1 MQIDKNALPSIK
13 QESWKYTNLSA
24 IYTKNDISEIL
35 LESQQTK
42 DYLQGF
48 QPDAEENIV
57 IILDGVLAIDYNQR
71 LNHISKAEF
80 NPDTRN
86 MSVLAQDNAKAF
98 SITIPKDTKD
108 SLTLIF
114 VNTPNAKNKLTNI
127 ALKLNVEMFASL
139 DLDVDF
145 VNLTDESA
153 MNVFLDIDVAE
164 SAKVNFTNNADN
176 PNNVKLLAT
185 ANYLVNLDKS
195 AEFNGFSLLNKDS
208 LLRNDFVANLDG
220 EHSRFDVRGM
230 YLLNDNAVAN
240 TVFLVNHNASSTYSN
255 VNFKGVVNGSAKAW
269 FNAKAVVNKGIEQI
283 QAYQNNKNIQLSKK
297 AEINTKPEL
306 EIYSDDVVCTHGAT
320 IGELDKD
327 SLFYLQSRG
336 LTLEGAQ
343 HLLLEG
349 FVKAQLTSD
358 DFPFSNE
365 VIDGVIEDLDEIL
378 EGVI

>member
-24 IYTKNDISEIL
+24 ICTKNDISEIL
-35 LESQQTK
+35 LESEQTK
-42 DYLQGF
+42 DYLKGF
-48 QPDAEENIV
+48 QLDAEENIV
-57 IILDGVLAIDYNQR
+57 IILDGVLAIDYNKR

-80 NPDTRN
+80 NADTRN

-114 VNTPNAKNKLTNI
+114 VNTPNAKNKLTNV

-153 MNVFLDIDVAE
+153 MNVFLDVDVAE

-176 PNNVKLLAT
+176 PNNIKLLTT

-208 LLRNDFVANLDG
+208 LLRNDYVVNLDG

-230 YLLNDNAVAN
+230 YLLNDNAIAN
-240 TVFLVNHNASSTYSN
+240 TVFLVNHNAS
-255 VNFKGVVNGSAKAW
+255 
-269 FNAKAVVNKGIEQI
+269 
-283 QAYQNNKNIQLSKK
+283 
-297 AEINTKPEL
+297 NT
-306 EIYSDDVVCTHGAT
+306 
-320 IGELDKD
+320 
-327 SLFYLQSRG
+327 SLG
-336 LTLEGAQ
+336 GW
-343 HLLLEG
+343 
-349 FVKAQLTSD
+349 
-358 DFPFSNE
+358 
-365 VIDGVIEDLDEIL
+365 
-378 EGVI
+378 

>member
-35 LESQQTK
+35 LESEQTK
-42 DYLQGF
+42 DYLEGF
-48 QPDAEENIV
+48 QLDAEENI
-57 IILDGVLAIDYNQR
+57 IIVLDGLLAIDYNKR

-80 NPDTRN
+80 NTDTRN
-86 MSVLAQDNAKAF
+86 MSILAQDNAKSF

-114 VNTPNAKNKLTNI
+114 VNTPNAKNKLTNVS
-127 ALKLNVEMFASL
+127 LKLNIEMFANL

-176 PNNVKLLAT
+176 PNNIKLLTT
-185 ANYLVNLDKS
+185 ANYLVNLDKF
-195 AEFNGFSLLNKDS
+195 AEFNGFSLSNRDS
-208 LLRNDFVANLDG
+208 LLRNDFITNLNG
-220 EHSRFDVRGM
+220 KHSKFDMRGM
-230 YLLNDNAVAN
+230 YLLNDSAVAN
-240 TVFLVNHNASSTYSN
+240 AVFLVNHNASNTYSN
-255 VNFKGVVNGSAKAW
+255 VSFKGVVNGNSKAW
-269 FNAKAVVNKGIEQI
+269 FNAKVVVNKGIEQI

-306 EIYSDDVVCTHGAT
+306 EIYSDDVVCSHGAT

-358 DFPFSNE
+358 NFPFSNE
-365 VIDGVIEDLDEIL
+365 VIDGVIDDLDEIL
-378 EGVI
+378 EDVI

>member
-24 IYTKNDISEIL
+24 IYSKNNISEIL

-48 QPDAEENIV
+48 QLDAEENIV
-57 IILDGVLAIDYNQR
+57 VILDGVLAIDYNKR

-80 NPDTRN
+80 NTDVRN
-86 MSVLAQDNAKAF
+86 MSVLARDNAKSF

-114 VNTPNAKNKLTNI
+114 VNTPNAKNKLTNV
-127 ALKLNVEMFASL
+127 ALKLNIEMFASL

-153 MNVFLDIDVAE
+153 MNVFLDVDVAE

-176 PNNVKLLAT
+176 LNNVKLLTT
-185 ANYLVNLDKS
+185 ANYLINLDKT

-208 LLRNDFVANLDG
+208 LLRNDFAVNLNG
-220 EHSRFDVRGM
+220 VHSRFDIRGL

-240 TVFLVNHNASSTYSN
+240 ACFLVNHNASNTYSN

-269 FNAKAVVNKGIEQI
+269 FNAKAIVNKDIEQI

-327 SLFYLQSRG
+327 ALFYLQSRG

-365 VIDGVIEDLDEIL
+365 VIEGAIDDLDEIL
-378 EGVI
+378 HAII

>member
-24 IYTKNDISEIL
+24 IYSKNNISEIL

-48 QPDAEENIV
+48 QLDAEENII
-57 IILDGVLAIDYNQR
+57 IILDGVLAIDYNKR
-71 LNHISKAEF
+71 LNNISKAEF
-80 NPDTRN
+80 NTDVRN
-86 MSVLAQDNAKAF
+86 MSVLAKDNAKAF
-98 SITIPKDTKD
+98 SITIPKNTKD
-108 SLTLIF
+108 SLTLIL

-127 ALKLNVEMFASL
+127 ALKLNIESFASI
-139 DLDVDF
+139 DLDMDF

-176 PNNVKLLAT
+176 PNSINLLTT
-185 ANYLVNLDKS
+185 ANYLINLDKS
-195 AEFNGFSLLNKDS
+195 SEFNGFSLLNKNA
-208 LLRNDFVANLDG
+208 LLRNDFVVNLNG
-220 EHSRFDVRGM
+220 EHSRFDVRGL
-230 YLLNDNAVAN
+230 YLLNNNAVAN
-240 TVFLVNHNASSTYSN
+240 ACFLVNHNASNTYSN

-269 FNAKAVVNKGIEQI
+269 FNAKAIVNKNIKQI

-327 SLFYLQSRG
+327 ALFYLQSRG
-336 LTLEGAQ
+336 LILEGAQ
-343 HLLLEG
+343 QLLLEG
-349 FVKAQLTSD
+349 FVKAQLTSE

-365 VIDGVIEDLDEIL
+365 VIDGVIDDLDEVL
-378 EGVI
+378 EAII

>member
-24 IYTKNDISEIL
+24 IYSKNNISEIL

-48 QPDAEENIV
+48 QLDAEENII
-57 IILDGVLAIDYNQR
+57 IILDGVLAIDYNKR
-71 LNHISKAEF
+71 LNNISKAEF
-80 NPDTRN
+80 NTDARN
-86 MSVLAQDNAKAF
+86 MSVLAKDNAKAF

-127 ALKLNVEMFASL
+127 ALKLNIESFASL
-139 DLDVDF
+139 DLDMDF

-176 PNNVKLLAT
+176 PNSINLLTT

-195 AEFNGFSLLNKDS
+195 SEFNGFSLLNKDA
-208 LLRNDFVANLDG
+208 LLRNDFVVNLDG
-220 EHSRFDVRGM
+220 EHSRFDVRGL

-240 TVFLVNHNASSTYSN
+240 ACFLVNHNTSNTYSN

-269 FNAKAVVNKGIEQI
+269 FNAKAIVNKNIEQI

-320 IGELDKD
+320 IGELDKNA
-327 SLFYLQSRG
+327 LFYLQSRG

-343 HLLLEG
+343 QLLLEG
-349 FVKAQLTSD
+349 FVKAQLTSE

-365 VIDGVIEDLDEIL
+365 VIDGVIDDLDEVL
-378 EGVI
+378 EAII

>member
-24 IYTKNDISEIL
+24 IYSKNNISEIL

-48 QPDAEENIV
+48 QLDAEENII
-57 IILDGVLAIDYNQR
+57 IILDGVLAIDYNKR
-71 LNHISKAEF
+71 LNNISKAEF
-80 NPDTRN
+80 NTDVRN
-86 MSVLAQDNAKAF
+86 MSVLAKDNAKAF
-98 SITIPKDTKD
+98 SITIPKNTKD
-108 SLTLIF
+108 SLTLIL

-127 ALKLNVEMFASL
+127 ALKLNIESFASI
-139 DLDVDF
+139 DLDMDF

-176 PNNVKLLAT
+176 PNSINLLTT
-185 ANYLVNLDKS
+185 ANYLINLDKS
-195 AEFNGFSLLNKDS
+195 SEFNGFSLLNKNA
-208 LLRNDFVANLDG
+208 LLRNDFVVNLNG
-220 EHSRFDVRGM
+220 EHSRFDVRGL
-230 YLLNDNAVAN
+230 YLLNNNAVAN
-240 TVFLVNHNASSTYSN
+240 ACFLVNHNASNTYSN

-269 FNAKAVVNKGIEQI
+269 FNAKAIVNKNIKQI

-327 SLFYLQSRG
+327 ALFYLQSRG

-343 HLLLEG
+343 QLLLEG
-349 FVKAQLTSD
+349 FVKAQLTSE

-365 VIDGVIEDLDEIL
+365 VIDGVIDDLDEVL
-378 EGVI
+378 EAII

>member
-24 IYTKNDISEIL
+24 IYSKNNISEIL

-48 QPDAEENIV
+48 QLDAEENII
-57 IILDGVLAIDYNQR
+57 IILDGVLAIDYNKR
-71 LNHISKAEF
+71 LNNISKAEF
-80 NPDTRN
+80 NTDARN
-86 MSVLAQDNAKAF
+86 MSVLAKDNAKAF

-127 ALKLNVEMFASL
+127 ALKLNIESFASL
-139 DLDVDF
+139 DLDMDF

-176 PNNVKLLAT
+176 PNSINLLTT

-195 AEFNGFSLLNKDS
+195 SEFNGFSLLNKDA
-208 LLRNDFVANLDG
+208 LLRNDFVVNLDG
-220 EHSRFDVRGM
+220 EHSRFDVRGL

-240 TVFLVNHNASSTYSN
+240 ACFLVNHNASNTYSN

-269 FNAKAVVNKGIEQI
+269 FNAKAIVNKNIEQI

-320 IGELDKD
+320 IGELDKNA
-327 SLFYLQSRG
+327 LFYLQSRG

-343 HLLLEG
+343 QLLLEG
-349 FVKAQLTSD
+349 FVKAQLTSE

-365 VIDGVIEDLDEIL
+365 VIDGVIDDLDEVL
-378 EGVI
+378 EAII

>member
-1 MQIDKNALPSIK
+1 MQIDKNALPSTK
-13 QESWKYTNLSA
+13 QESWKYTNLFA
-24 IYTKNDISEIL
+24 IYNKNNISEIL
-35 LESQQTK
+35 LESQETK
-42 DYLQGF
+42 DYLKGF
-48 QPDAEENIV
+48 QLDAEENII
-57 IILDGVLAIDYNQR
+57 IILDGVLAIDYNKR

-80 NPDTRN
+80 NTDARD
-86 MSVLAQDNAKAF
+86 MSVLTKYNTKKF
-98 SITIPKDTKD
+98 GITIPKNTKD
-108 SLTLIF
+108 SLTLRF
-114 VNTPNAKNKLTNI
+114 VNTPNAKNKLTNV
-127 ALKLNVEMFASL
+127 ALKLNVEMFVSL

-153 MNVFLDIDVAE
+153 LNVFLDVSVAE

-176 PNNVKLLAT
+176 PNNIKLITT

-208 LLRNDFVANLDG
+208 LLRNDFVVNLNG
-220 EHSRFDVRGM
+220 EHSRFDVRGL

-240 TVFLVNHNASSTYSN
+240 ACFLVNHNSSSTYSN

-269 FNAKAVVNKGIEQI
+269 FNAKAIVNKNIEQI

-306 EIYSDDVVCTHGAT
+306 EIYSDNVVCTHGAT

-327 SLFYLQSRG
+327 ELFYLQSRG
-336 LTLEGAQ
+336 LTPEGAQ

-365 VIDGVIEDLDEIL
+365 VIDGVVDDLDDIL
-378 EGVI
+378 QSIV

>member
-1 MQIDKNALPSIK
+1 MQIDKNALPSTK

-48 QPDAEENIV
+48 QLDAEENIV
-57 IILDGVLAIDYNQR
+57 IILDGVLAIDYNKR

-80 NPDTRN
+80 NADARD
-86 MSVLAQDNAKAF
+86 MSVLAKDNAKSF

-114 VNTPNAKNKLTNI
+114 VNTPNAKNKLTNV

-176 PNNVKLLAT
+176 PNNIKLLTT
-185 ANYLVNLDKS
+185 ANYLVNLDKA
-195 AEFNGFSLLNKDS
+195 AEFNGFNLLNKDS
-208 LLRNDFVANLDG
+208 LLRNDFVVNLDG
-220 EHSRFDVRGM
+220 EHSRFDVRGL
-230 YLLNDNAVAN
+230 YLINDQAVAN
-240 TVFLVNHNASSTYSN
+240 ACFLVNHNASNTYSN

-269 FNAKAVVNKGIEQI
+269 FNAKAVVNKYIKQI

-327 SLFYLQSRG
+327 ALFYLQSRG

-365 VIDGVIEDLDEIL
+365 VIDGVIDDLDEIL
-378 EGVI
+378 QSIV

>member
-48 QPDAEENIV
+48 QPDAEENII
-57 IILDGVLAIDYNQR
+57 IILDGVLAIDYNKR

-80 NPDTRN
+80 NTDTRN

-114 VNTPNAKNKLTNI
+114 VNTPNAKNKLTNV

-153 MNVFLDIDVAE
+153 MNVFLDVDIAE

-176 PNNVKLLAT
+176 PNNIKLLTT
-185 ANYLVNLDKS
+185 ANYLVSLDKS

-208 LLRNDFVANLDG
+208 LLRNDFVVNLDG

-240 TVFLVNHNASSTYSN
+240 AVFLVNHNASSTYSN

>member
-24 IYTKNDISEIL
+24 IYSKNNISEIL

-48 QPDAEENIV
+48 QLDAEENII
-57 IILDGVLAIDYNQR
+57 IILDGVLAIDYNKR
-71 LNHISKAEF
+71 LNNISKAEF
-80 NPDTRN
+80 NTDARN
-86 MSVLAQDNAKAF
+86 MSVLAKDNAKAF

-127 ALKLNVEMFASL
+127 ALKLNIESFASL
-139 DLDVDF
+139 DLDMDF

-176 PNNVKLLAT
+176 PNSINLLTT

-195 AEFNGFSLLNKDS
+195 SEFNGFSLLNKDA
-208 LLRNDFVANLDG
+208 LLRNDFVVNLNG
-220 EHSRFDVRGM
+220 EHSRFDVRGL

-240 TVFLVNHNASSTYSN
+240 ACFLVNHNASNTYSN

-269 FNAKAVVNKGIEQI
+269 FNAKAIVNKNIEQI

-320 IGELDKD
+320 IGELDKNA
-327 SLFYLQSRG
+327 LFYLQSRG

-343 HLLLEG
+343 QLLLEG
-349 FVKAQLTSD
+349 FVKAQLTSE

-365 VIDGVIEDLDEIL
+365 VIDGVIDDLDEVL
-378 EGVI
+378 ETII

>member
-1 MQIDKNALPSIK
+1 MQIDKNALPSTK

-48 QPDAEENIV
+48 QLDAEENIV
-57 IILDGVLAIDYNQR
+57 IILDGVLAIDYNKR

-80 NPDTRN
+80 NADARD
-86 MSVLAQDNAKAF
+86 MSVLAKDNAKSF
-98 SITIPKDTKD
+98 SITIPKYTKD

-114 VNTPNAKNKLTNI
+114 VNTSNAKNKLTNV

-176 PNNVKLLAT
+176 PNNIKLLTT
-185 ANYLVNLDKS
+185 ANYLVNLDKA
-195 AEFNGFSLLNKDS
+195 AEFNGFNLLNKDS
-208 LLRNDFVANLDG
+208 LLRNDFVVNLDG
-220 EHSRFDVRGM
+220 EHSRFDVRGL
-230 YLLNDNAVAN
+230 YLINDQAVAN
-240 TVFLVNHNASSTYSN
+240 ACFLVNHNASNTYSN

-269 FNAKAVVNKGIEQI
+269 FNAKAVVNKDIKQI

-327 SLFYLQSRG
+327 ALFYLQSRG

-365 VIDGVIEDLDEIL
+365 VIDGVIDDLDEIL
-378 EGVI
+378 QSIV